1 MNNQN
6 RSAASAKRE
15 QHKNQ
20 ILMAICIVFG
30 LLVLTFVILLI
41 TNLAMSI
48 KDRAADPHD
57 HPPIDEPN
65 DPEQSDEPDEPD
77 VPETPLF
84 TTENYPSAAIH
95 EGPLVLVNA
104 THVYTFPATNSH
116 LVTIYQELISSQ
128 NYGKYFSPVSSQL
141 MMDRTAYQAMN
152 KMLTAFSEQSGLGNA
167 IVVADA
173 YRSYEQQAAKN
184 SSTAAGYSDHHTG
197 LSCTLNVAGGNEI
210 KNTAPY
216 DWIYQNCHKY
226 GFVVRYPA
234 DKTAFTG
241 VGNYEECFRYVG
253 AAHAYVMKTTNMCLE
268 EYLTSLRS
276 YTKDAP
282 LKVTIEDASA
292 QAGGA
297 VYEIYYVASVGAE
310 TAVPVP
316 TDATYTVSGD
326 NEGGFIVTV
335 KRS

>member
-1 MNNQN
+1 MNHQN
-6 RSAASAKRE
+6 HSAIPARE
-15 QHKNQ
+15 QRERRKTH
-20 ILMAICIVFG
+20 ILMAICLVFG
-30 LLVLTFVILLI
+30 LLVLTFVTLLI
-41 TNLAMSI
+41 TNLVNAI
-48 KDRAADPHD
+48 ADRTP
-57 HPPIDEPN
+57 
-65 DPEQSDEPDEPD
+65 DEPDEPPVEQPD
-77 VPETPLF
+77 EPDEPSLPEEPQEPEVPLF
-84 TTENYPSAAIH
+84 TTLPCATTAIH
-95 EGPLVLVNA
+95 EGPLVLVN
-104 THVYTFPATNSH
+104 TSHVYTFPASNAH
-116 LVTIYQELISSQ
+116 MVNIYQELFNSQ
-128 NYGKYFSPVSSQL
+128 TYGKYFSPVSSQL
-141 MMDRTAYQAMN
+141 LMDRTAYQAMN

-184 SSTAAGYSDHHTG
+184 SSTGAGYSDHHTG
-197 LSCTLNVAGGNEI
+197 LLCTLNVKGGNEI
-210 KNTAPY
+210 KNVAPY

-234 DKTAFTG
+234 DKAAITG

-253 AAHAYVMKTTNMCLE
+253 AAHAYVMKTNHMCLE

-282 LKVTIEDASA
+282 LSVTTEDNAT
-292 QAGGA
+292 
-297 VYEIYYVASVGAE
+297 YEIYYVAAVGTE

>member
-6 RSAASAKRE
+6 HSAIPARE
-15 QHKNQ
+15 QRERRKTQ
-20 ILMAICIVFG
+20 ILMAICLVFG
-30 LLVLTFVILLI
+30 LLVLTFVTLLI
-41 TNLAMSI
+41 TNIVNAI
-48 KDRAADPHD
+48 ADRT
-57 HPPIDEPN
+57 
-65 DPEQSDEPDEPD
+65 PDEPD
-77 VPETPLF
+77 TPPVEQPDDIPDEPELPEEPQEPEVPLF
-84 TTENYPSAAIH
+84 TTLPCSTAAIH

-104 THVYTFPATNSH
+104 SHVYTFPANNGH
-116 LVTIYQELISSQ
+116 MVNIYQELINSQ
-128 NYGKYFSPVSSQL
+128 TYSKYFSPVSAQL
-141 MMDRTAYQAMN
+141 LMDRTAYQAMN

-184 SSTAAGYSDHHTG
+184 SSTKAGYSDHHTG
-197 LSCTLNVAGGNEI
+197 LLCTLNVNGGNEV
-210 KNTAPY
+210 KNVAPY

-226 GFVVRYPA
+226 GFIVRYPA
-234 DKTAFTG
+234 DKASVTG
-241 VGNYEECFRYVG
+241 VSNYEECFRYVG
-253 AAHAYVMKTTNMCLE
+253 AAHAYAMKTGNLCLE
-268 EYLTSLRS
+268 EYLTSLRA

-282 LKVTIEDASA
+282 LSVTTEDNAT
-292 QAGGA
+292 
-297 VYEIYYVASVGAE
+297 YEIYYVAAVGTE